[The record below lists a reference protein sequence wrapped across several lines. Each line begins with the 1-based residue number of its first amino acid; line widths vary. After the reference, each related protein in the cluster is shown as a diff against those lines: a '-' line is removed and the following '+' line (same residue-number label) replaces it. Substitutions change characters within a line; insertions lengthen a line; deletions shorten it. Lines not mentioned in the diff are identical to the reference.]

1 MLTAIKSCCVIR
13 VSNST
18 SLIFFPYNFLSVNYI
33 CEWLYCRVISGF
45 RQGLNGL
52 FAFLCCYVESI
63 GRHLPTFRD
72 SLSLPHSRAISWTAW
87 HLKMGTTGYPETS
100 LNIYQSTP
108 SSMSEEWRFL
118 LYRRILCFVDLP
130 PCIISQI
137 SPTSCTILFIIF
149 IYFSSLHVSGVHVSI
164 KLCAQV
170 CLIYLFISLLYMFR
184 GFMCPSSGENYCIC
198 ATLLF
203 VTLFRWRLVC
213 CLQWINPT
221 SRRNATHT
229 EWQIAVSHRYSN
241 FLLMM
246 GTWMPETC
254 REGK

>member
-149 IYFSSLHVSGVHVSI
+149 IYFSSLHVSGIRVPI
-164 KLCAQV
+164 MRRK
-170 CLIYLFISLLYMFR
+170 LLYLCDTEYLSFCM
-184 GFMCPSSGENYCIC
+184 GSVWSAGWP
-198 ATLLF
+198 
-203 VTLFRWRLVC
+203 VD
-213 CLQWINPT
+213 PT
-221 SRRNATHT
+221 PHIQSDKYQCRKHIT
-229 EWQIAVSHRYSN
+229 I
-241 FLLMM
+241 FLLMT
-246 GTWMPETC
+246 GTWMPKTC
-254 REGK
+254 REEK